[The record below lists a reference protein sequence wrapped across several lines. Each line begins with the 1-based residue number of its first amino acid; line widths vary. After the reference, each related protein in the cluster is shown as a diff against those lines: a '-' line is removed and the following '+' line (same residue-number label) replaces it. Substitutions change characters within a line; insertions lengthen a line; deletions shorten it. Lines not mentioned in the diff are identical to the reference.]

1 MKPVRLLAL
10 ILCFA
15 FFVPASA
22 APILLERGEEGFL
35 RTTLS
40 GVEVQELPVRYI
52 GVSRNGVGPGV
63 DLHLVEL
70 LGPMGESAGI
80 WSGMSGSP
88 VYFRGELTGALA
100 YRLGQMPKK
109 AIGGFVSL
117 DAIRKAARISS
128 GAEPIATPV
137 AVSGASPEVLE
148 WLQDVLR
155 DERLSIVSGVDGS
168 ASALDAEGTAPL
180 QPGSPVG
187 VSLVHGDLNIA
198 ATGTVTFLEG
208 EQVYAFG
215 HSFLGMG
222 KVELPMLSASVLH
235 VLEDTAG
242 SVRLTNTGA
251 EIGVVLDDRSTAVVG
266 RLGVAARVIP
276 LTVRI
281 HEPDGKTETLR
292 FQVARHHRLAPAM
305 IGAAVANAVMAR
317 ARYETEVTVLGSG
330 RIELADGSRVPLD
343 MAFTSAGF
351 ALGILGVAGELQQKT
366 GALYRSGFAD
376 PEISAVEV
384 DLDVA
389 WEVRTWELRNLL
401 YDRGPVEPG
410 ETIEVGCYLVGPG
423 KQTKIEQLAIIVPD
437 NLASGTRV
445 TLAVGTPAMINKALG
460 SPDQAA
466 LAAAADLDSF
476 VQALGR
482 PRSPHRL
489 TAILFRAGEGA
500 VVEGRVLEELPPSAL
515 QWIKARRGATARSSR
530 KTVLLEKIETELD
543 GPLTGGLMIRLEVR

>member
-1 MKPVRLLAL
+1 MSPVRLLVL

-22 APILLERGEEGFL
+22 APVLPEPGEEGVL
-35 RTTLS
+35 RTTMS
-40 GVEVQELPVRYI
+40 GVDIQELPIRYI
-52 GVSRNGVGPGV
+52 GVSRNGVGPGD
-63 DLHLVEL
+63 DLHLEEL
-70 LGPMGESAGI
+70 LGPVGEGAGI

-88 VYFRGELTGALA
+88 VYFRDELIGALA

-109 AIGGFVSL
+109 AIGGFVAIA
-117 DAIRKAARISS
+117 AIREAAWISA

-148 WLQDVLR
+148 WLQDALR
-155 DERLSIVSGVDGS
+155 GERLSIVSGVTGS
-168 ASALDAEGTAPL
+168 ASGQDGEAPVSL
-180 QPGSPVG
+180 QPGSPIG

-208 EQVYAFG
+208 EKVYAFG

-222 KVELPMLSASVLH
+222 EVELPMLSASVLH

-251 EIGVVLDDRSTAVVG
+251 EIGVILDDRSTAVVG
-266 RLGVAARVIP
+266 RLGVAARGIP
-276 LTVRI
+276 LTVHI
-281 HEPDGKTETLR
+281 HEPGGRSDTLR
-292 FQVARHHRLAPAM
+292 FEVARHRRLAPAM
-305 IGAAVANAVMAR
+305 IGAAVANAVTAR
-317 ARYETEVTVLGSG
+317 TRFEADVTVLGRG
-330 RIELADGSRVPLD
+330 RIDLADGSSVPLD
-343 MAFTSAGF
+343 MAFSSAGF
-351 ALGILGVAGELQQKT
+351 SLGILGVAGELQRRIA
-366 GALYRSGFAD
+366 ALYGSGFAD

-389 WEVRTWELRNLL
+389 WEVRSWELRNLL
-401 YDRGPVEPG
+401 YDRGPVRPG
-410 ETIEVGCYLVGPG
+410 ETLEIGCHLVGSG
-423 KQTKIEQLAIIVPD
+423 RQTKIQQIAITLPEDIP
-437 NLASGTRV
+437 AGTRV
-445 TLAVGTPAMINKALG
+445 VLAVGSPGMINKALG
-460 SPDQAA
+460 RPDEAA
-466 LAAAADLDSF
+466 LAAAADLESF
-476 VQALGR
+476 VRALGR

-515 QWIKARRGATARSSR
+515 QWITGRRGATARSKR
-530 KTVLLEKIETELD
+530 KTVLLEKVETELD